1 MGYTDNQV
9 RHLYVAKTIVETA
22 PVNEGDLQLV
32 KQGNTAY
39 FKYMSPNKQLVVS
52 DKIDLDK
59 IEYVKT
65 IQAAKM
71 QKKLKKHTITLT
83 ENPIAGQEY
92 IIRLTFKNYIG
103 IGDNNMAFKYG
114 MGSGATKTALLADL
128 EKSLKANLKDVNV
141 LAEVKVEE
149 ETLVI
154 TEVAQDW
161 VRGKMAKAV
170 IPFEVDFLP
179 INIEGVETTD
189 WATETKSEGDAIPNG
204 YDVADMEYFY
214 MGNRGDIYRGMGYPH
229 NIETTYLVKETDNY
243 NVLEIHYSYVGA
255 NESVQKSEKD
265 ITIVSTE
272 DLGAIETA
280 LAGKE

>member
-22 PVNEGDLQLV
+22 PTNEGDLQLV

-83 ENPIAGQEY
+83 ENPVAGQEY

-141 LAEVKVEE
+141 LAEVKVEG

-179 INIEGVETTD
+179 VTIEGVETTD
-189 WATETKSEGDAIPNG
+189 WATETTTEGDAIPNG

-265 ITIVSTE
+265 ITIVSTG

-280 LAGKE
+280 LAGE

>member
-9 RHLYVAKTIVETA
+9 RHLYVAKTIVEAT
-22 PVNEGDLQLV
+22 PTNVGDLQLV
-32 KQGNTAY
+32 KQGNIAY

-83 ENPIAGQEY
+83 EDPIAGQEY

-114 MGSGATKTALLADL
+114 MGSGTTKAALLADL
-128 EKSLKANLKDVNV
+128 EKSLKANLKDINV
-141 LAEVKVEE
+141 LADVKVQG

-179 INIEGVETTD
+179 INVEGVETTD
-189 WATETKSEGDAIPNG
+189 WATETKTEGDAIPNG
-204 YDVADMEYFY
+204 YDIADMEYFY

-229 NIETTYLVKETDNY
+229 NIETTYLVNETQNY

-272 DLGAIETA
+272 DLGDIETA
-280 LAGKE
+280 LAGK

>member
-9 RHLYVAKTIVETA
+9 RHLYVAKTIVEAT
-22 PVNEGDLQLV
+22 PTNVGDLQLV
-32 KQGNTAY
+32 KQGNIAY

-83 ENPIAGQEY
+83 EDPIAGQEY
-92 IIRLTFKNYIG
+92 TIRLTFKNYIG

-114 MGSGATKTALLADL
+114 MGSGTTKAALLADL
-128 EKSLKANLKDVNV
+128 EKSLKANLKDINV
-141 LAEVKVEE
+141 LADVKVQG

-189 WATETKSEGDAIPNG
+189 WASETKSEGDAIPNG
-204 YDVADMEYFY
+204 YDIADMEYFY

-229 NIETTYLVKETDNY
+229 NIETTYLVNETQNY

-265 ITIVSTE
+265 ITIVSTG

-280 LAGKE
+280 LAGE

>member
-9 RHLYVAKTIVETA
+9 RHLYVAKTIVEAT
-22 PVNEGDLQLV
+22 PTNVGDLQLV
-32 KQGNTAY
+32 KQGNIAY

-83 ENPIAGQEY
+83 EDPIAGQEY

-141 LAEVKVEE
+141 LAEVKVEG

-189 WATETKSEGDAIPNG
+189 WASETKSEGDAIPNG

-229 NIETTYLVKETDNY
+229 NIETTYLVDETKEY

-265 ITIVSTE
+265 ITIVSTG

-280 LAGKE
+280 LAGE

>member
-9 RHLYVAKTIVETA
+9 RHLYVAKTIVKTA
-22 PVNEGDLQLV
+22 PTNEGDLQLV
-32 KQGNTAY
+32 KQGNIAY

-65 IQAAKM
+65 IQAAEM
-71 QKKLKKHTITLT
+71 QKKLKKHVITLT
-83 ENPIAGQEY
+83 NDPVAGQEY

-141 LAEVKVEE
+141 LAEVKVEG

-189 WATETKSEGDAIPNG
+189 WASETKSEGDAIPNG

-265 ITIVSTE
+265 ITIVSTG

-280 LAGKE
+280 LTGKE

>member
-1 MGYTDNQV
+1 
-9 RHLYVAKTIVETA
+9 
-22 PVNEGDLQLV
+22 
-32 KQGNTAY
+32 
-39 FKYMSPNKQLVVS
+39 
-52 DKIDLDK
+52 
-59 IEYVKT
+59 
-65 IQAAKM
+65 
-71 QKKLKKHTITLT
+71 
-83 ENPIAGQEY
+83 
-92 IIRLTFKNYIG
+92 
-103 IGDNNMAFKYG
+103 MAFKYG

-141 LAEVKVEE
+141 LAEVKVEG

-189 WATETKSEGDAIPNG
+189 WASETKSEGDAIPNG
-204 YDVADMEYFY
+204 YDIADMEYFY

-265 ITIVSTE
+265 ITIVSTG
-272 DLGAIETA
+272 DLGALKTA
-280 LAGKE
+280 LTGEE

>member
-9 RHLYVAKTIVETA
+9 RHLYVAKTIVGTA
-22 PVNEGDLQLV
+22 PANEGDLQLV

-83 ENPIAGQEY
+83 EDPIAGQEY

-103 IGDNNMAFKYG
+103 LGDNNMAFKYG
-114 MGSGATKTALLADL
+114 MGSGTTKAALLADL

-179 INIEGVETTD
+179 INIEGVETID
-189 WATETKSEGDAIPNG
+189 WATETITEGDAIPNG
-204 YDVADMEYFY
+204 YDIADMEYFY

-265 ITIVSTE
+265 ITIVSTG

-280 LAGKE
+280 LVGE

>member
-1 MGYTDNQV
+1 MGNTDNQV
-9 RHLYVAKTIVETA
+9 RHLYVAKTIVKAT
-22 PVNEGDLQLV
+22 PTNVGDLQLV
-32 KQGNTAY
+32 KQGNIAY

-83 ENPIAGQEY
+83 EDPIAGQEY

-114 MGSGATKTALLADL
+114 MGSGTTKAALLADL
-128 EKSLKANLKDVNV
+128 EKSLKANLKDINV
-141 LAEVKVEE
+141 LADVKVQE

-189 WATETKSEGDAIPNG
+189 WASETKSEGDAIPNG
-204 YDVADMEYFY
+204 YDIADMEYFY

-229 NIETTYLVKETDNY
+229 NIETTYLVDETKEY

-265 ITIVSTE
+265 ITIVSTG
-272 DLGAIETA
+272 DLGALETA
-280 LAGKE
+280 LTGEE

>member
-9 RHLYVAKTIVETA
+9 RHLYVAKTIVGTA
-22 PVNEGDLQLV
+22 PANEGDLQLV

-83 ENPIAGQEY
+83 EDPIAGQEY

-103 IGDNNMAFKYG
+103 LGDNNMAFKYG
-114 MGSGATKTALLADL
+114 MGSGTTKAALLADL

-179 INIEGVETTD
+179 INIEGVETID
-189 WATETKSEGDAIPNG
+189 WATETITEGDAIPNG
-204 YDVADMEYFY
+204 YDIADMEYFY
-214 MGNRGDIYRGMGYPH
+214 MGNRGDLYRGMGYPH

-265 ITIVSTE
+265 ITIVSTG

-280 LAGKE
+280 LVGE

>member
-9 RHLYVAKTIVETA
+9 RHLYVAKTIVEAT
-22 PVNEGDLQLV
+22 PTNVGDLQLV
-32 KQGNTAY
+32 KQGNIAY

-83 ENPIAGQEY
+83 EDPIAGQEY

-114 MGSGATKTALLADL
+114 MGSGTTKAALLADL

-141 LAEVKVEE
+141 LAEVKVEK

-189 WATETKSEGDAIPNG
+189 WASETKSEGDAIPNG
-204 YDVADMEYFY
+204 YDIADMEYFY

-229 NIETTYLVKETDNY
+229 NIETTYLVDETKEY

-265 ITIVSTE
+265 ITIVSTG
-272 DLGAIETA
+272 DLGALETA
-280 LAGKE
+280 LTGEE

>member
-9 RHLYVAKTIVETA
+9 RHLYVAKTIVEAT
-22 PVNEGDLQLV
+22 PTNVGDLQLV
-32 KQGNTAY
+32 KQGNIAY

-83 ENPIAGQEY
+83 ADPVAGQEY

-114 MGSGATKTALLADL
+114 MGSGATKAALLADL

-141 LAEVKVEE
+141 LAEVKVEG

-189 WATETKSEGDAIPNG
+189 WASETTTEGDAIPNG

-229 NIETTYLVKETDNY
+229 NIETTYLVDETKEY

-265 ITIVSTE
+265 ITIVSTG

-280 LAGKE
+280 LAGE